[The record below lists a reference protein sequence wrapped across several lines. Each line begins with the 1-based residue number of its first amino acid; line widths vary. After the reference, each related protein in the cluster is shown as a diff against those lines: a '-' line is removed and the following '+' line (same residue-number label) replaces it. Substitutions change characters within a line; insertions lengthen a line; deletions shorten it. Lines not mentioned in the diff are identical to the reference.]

1 MSFSNSI
8 IIISLQAGSNH
19 LIELVPIRHK
29 RFGGSIADMRFPQTE
44 QKKRS
49 SMQTKKRILTV
60 VGVILI
66 AANLRA
72 PITSVGPVLSSI
84 RDNLGISNTLAG
96 TIPTATLITFALFS
110 PFAPKITRRFSM
122 ESTLFMSIALLL
134 VGIGIRSFGRVDTLF
149 LGTIII
155 GSSIAI
161 CNVLLPSFIKHHF
174 ATKLGLMTGLYA
186 VSMNLFGAIGS
197 GISAPISSSL
207 GFGWSVSLSCWGILT
222 LLTMIF
228 WVPKLRNNQ
237 ESVDFFRKENKK
249 RPISLWRSKLAWNV
263 TLFMGT
269 QSFVFF
275 TVISWIPEILE
286 TKGLNAIEGGWM
298 LSLLQLSMLPVT
310 FIVPILAG
318 RFSKQQILVWISFLL
333 LVVGLMGILFGVSFL
348 IPLWIIMIGIGIGMA
363 FSLAMMFFS
372 LRTKNIQE
380 TAELSGMAQSL
391 GYLLAAIG
399 PILFG
404 WLHDITYHWAVPMLM
419 LIFISGIILITGVN
433 SGKNVYVTSAT

>member
-1 MSFSNSI
+1 
-8 IIISLQAGSNH
+8 
-19 LIELVPIRHK
+19 
-29 RFGGSIADMRFPQTE
+29 MRIPQTE
-44 QKKRS
+44 QEQRS

-72 PITSVGPVLSSI
+72 PITAVGPVLSSI
-84 RDNLGISNTLAG
+84 RDNLEISNTLAG
-96 TIPTATLITFALFS
+96 TIPTAVLFTFALFS
-110 PFAPKITRRFSM
+110 PFAPKITRHFSI
-122 ESTLFMSIALLL
+122 ESTLFMAITLLL
-134 VGIGIRSFGRVDTLF
+134 VGIGIRSVGRVDTLF

-155 GSSIAI
+155 GSSIAV
-161 CNVLLPSFIKHHF
+161 CNVLLPSFIKHQF
-174 ATKLGLMTGLYA
+174 AKKLGFMTGVYA

-197 GISAPISSSL
+197 GISVPISSSL
-207 GFGWSVSLSCWGILT
+207 GFEWSGSLSCWGFLT

-228 WVPKLRNNQ
+228 WIPQLKNNP
-237 ESVDFFRKENKK
+237 ESVDFFQKENKK
-249 RPISLWRSKLAWNV
+249 NSISLWRSKIAWNV

-269 QSFVFF
+269 QSFIFF
-275 TVISWIPEILE
+275 TVISWLPEILE
-286 TKGLNAIEGGWM
+286 TKGLNTNEGGWM
-298 LSLLQLSMLPVT
+298 LSLMQLSMLPAT

-318 RFSKQQILVWISFLL
+318 HFSKQQILVLISFLL
-333 LVVGLMGILFGVSFL
+333 LVVGLLGILFGVSFF

-380 TAELSGMAQSL
+380 AAELSGMAQSL

-404 WLHDITYHWAVPMLM
+404 WLHDVTYHWTVPLLM
-419 LIFISGIILITGVN
+419 LIFISVIILITGVN
-433 SGKNVYVTSAT
+433 SGKNIYVTSAK